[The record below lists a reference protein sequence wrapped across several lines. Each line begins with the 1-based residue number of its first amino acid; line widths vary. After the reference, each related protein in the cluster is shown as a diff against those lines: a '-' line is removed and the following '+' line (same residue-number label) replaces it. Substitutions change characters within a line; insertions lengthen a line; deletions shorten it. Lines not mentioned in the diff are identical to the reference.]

1 MRPISTLRRST
12 VATLALAAV
21 ALPLAFAAPAAAE
34 PVVAPAQPSSEPFAW
49 DRMLRIYESDNSE
62 TGQAYLHVV
71 NKFNA
76 LRAERPDIMA
86 QNLDI
91 TVGFN
96 QKAVH
101 DEALRERALADAH
114 DDVLVTMSDA
124 FGEDLGAHLRA
135 ALAEGRLP
143 KTEQLLSGKLARGGG
158 IANSTL
164 IEKYVFNYDRPFV
177 VAPDRITRFQREG
190 TDDGSGGSPAFPSG
204 HTNEATWKA
213 DLLSMMVPE
222 LGPQLVARG
231 SEAGQ
236 NRMVLGVHYP
246 LDVIGGRMTGDAA
259 AADRARDP
267 LFRQMIREAGEEL
280 RAELEWRCGAELS
293 VCIDADTPYLST
305 EDAVNV
311 FTARMTFGFP
321 TVTAADAPMVVPA
334 RAPALLESA
343 FPELTHEQR
352 AEVLRQTALSSGHPL
367 DDQGEAGS
375 WQRLNLARALAAD
388 VTVGADGAVTVRG

>member
-1 MRPISTLRRST
+1 MTRTRRT
-12 VATLALAAV
+12 IVAALAAAAV
-21 ALPLAFAAPAAAE
+21 ALPLAAPSALA
-34 PVVAPAQPSSEPFAW
+34 APAQPSAEPFAW
-49 DRMLRIYESDNSE
+49 DQLLRIYESDNSE
-62 TGQAYLHVV
+62 TGRAYLHVV
-71 NKFNA
+71 DSFSA

-91 TVGFN
+91 TVAFN
-96 QKAVH
+96 QKAVA
-101 DEALRERALADAH
+101 DLAVRERALADAH

-124 FGEDLGAHLRA
+124 FGADLGAHFRT

-143 KTEQLLSGKLARGGG
+143 KTAQLLGGKLARGGG
-158 IANSTL
+158 IANSTM
-164 IEKYVFNYDRPFV
+164 IEKYVYNYDRPFV

-204 HTNEATWKA
+204 HTNEAIWKA

-236 NRMVLGVHYP
+236 NRLILGVHYP

-259 AADRARDP
+259 AADRWQDP
-267 LFRQMIREAGEEL
+267 LFRELIREAGEEL

-293 VCIDADTPYLST
+293 VCIAADTPYLAT
-305 EDAVNV
+305 DEAVDV
-311 FTARMTFGFP
+311 FTARMTYGFP
-321 TVTAADAPMVVPA
+321 TVSATDAPMVVPG

-352 AEVLRQTALSSGHPL
+352 AEVLRQTALSAGYPL

-375 WQRLNLARALAAD
+375 WQRINLARAFAAD
-388 VTVGADGAVTVRG
+388 VRVDADGAVTVRG